1 MSECES
7 YLTRRK
13 VVRTAAVLPFAAL
26 QSSAANSAVTVGL
39 IGTGSRGT
47 YVASALAK
55 NTPARVVAL
64 CDVVDSKMD
73 RAKAAIGVENPNLY
87 NDFKKLLESDVD
99 AVIIATPVY
108 LHPEHFEAAVKA
120 GKHIYIEKP
129 AGSDVAGCKRVMRW
143 ADSADRKLNITFGF
157 QRRYA
162 PVYLKAKQVVDSGVI
177 GPIRMGHAHFLKSE
191 GGGAVEKQAR
201 PKTEFEKGQNWHAWR
216 DLSGDLIVENNV
228 HSIDVLNWF
237 MGGRPK
243 SAVGSGSA
251 VLPKRGDN
259 RDCNFVAYEYSD
271 GRQGQLSGSTVAP
284 RNYRHVTEQFF
295 GEFGMVET
303 SENFWRHF
311 QSGKHDV
318 TEKSPH
324 NITIDSVTEFVKRIS
339 EGKPE
344 NVGARGAES
353 TLTAI
358 LGRMAMDARREVTWE
373 EMMKQ
378 G

>member
-1 MSECES
+1 MTPFDSFPN
-7 YLTRRK
+7 RRNVMK
-13 VVRTAAVLPFAAL
+13 AALLPFAAVRG
-26 QSSAANSAVTVGL
+26 SAANSAVTVGL
-39 IGTGSRGT
+39 IGTGNRGT
-47 YVASALAK
+47 HVASALQK
-55 NTPARVVAL
+55 NTSARVVAL
-64 CDVVDSKMD
+64 CDVVDAKIE
-73 RAKAAIGVENPNLY
+73 RAKQAIGTEDAKVY

-120 GKHIYIEKP
+120 RKHIYVEKP
-129 AGSDVAGCKRVMRW
+129 AGVDVAGCKRVMRW

-162 PVYLKAKQVVDSGVI
+162 PAYLKAKQVVDAGTI
-177 GPIRMGHAHFLKSE
+177 GAIRMGHAHFIKSE
-191 GGGAVEKQAR
+191 GGGQNVQKQPR
-201 PKTEFEKGQNWHAWR
+201 PQTEFEKGQNWHSWR

-243 SAVGSGSA
+243 SAIGSGTTA
-251 VLPKRGDN
+251 LPKRGDN
-259 RDCNFVAYEYSD
+259 RDCNFVSYEYD
-271 GRQGQLSGSTVAP
+271 NGRQGQLSGTTVAP
-284 RNYRHVTEQFF
+284 RNFRHVTEQFF
-295 GEFGMVET
+295 GELGMVET

-318 TEKSPH
+318 TEKAERST
-324 NITIDSVTEFVKRIS
+324 TIDSVSEFVKRVS

-373 EMMKQ
+373 EMMKE